1 MGKVQFVPSRF
12 SNKNK
17 KRQKRKRTIKNYMAR
32 HEDKQKDSKA
42 KTVIDFDNEQTTSIE
57 SFVIQKN

>member
-1 MGKVQFVPSRF
+1 
-12 SNKNK
+12 
-17 KRQKRKRTIKNYMAR
+17 MAR